1 MPVRRIP
8 RGPAREQDGGMPA
21 NELLHH
27 LEELAAERASAA
39 LYGLDGDPSYMAE
52 LDEEI
57 AETHAAYVGFAV
69 TEIAVLRA
77 ELNGRLEG

>member
-1 MPVRRIP
+1 MARP
-8 RGPAREQDGGMPA
+8 RAWRDDGAMPA
-21 NELLHH
+21 TTLLHH
-27 LEELAAERASAA
+27 LEELAAERASAW
-39 LYGLDGDPSYMAE
+39 LNGLEGDPTYLAE

-77 ELNGRLEG
+77 QLHGALQG